1 MGWGRGGNRP
11 GHGGWH
17 DAGCNVGGAGTAVS
31 AGSRAHSLPKA
42 LCSKHAAFPLAHPPR
57 YFNLEQGN
65 TAEQQEKADAAA
77 AQAHFVQL
85 GWAAED
91 LCPSPGDESAACDE
105 LLGALLKRAAALQEA
120 RQRGKPGVDWEQPEW
135 R

>member
-1 MGWGRGGNRP
+1 MMRVVKL
-11 GHGGWH
+11 
-17 DAGCNVGGAGTAVS
+17 VGQAAVS
-31 AGSRAHSLPKA
+31 VGYKAHALP
-42 LCSKHAAFPLAHPPR
+42 LLQVKHTAFPLAHPLR
-57 YFNLEQGN
+57 YFRLEQGN

-135 R
+135 K